1 MNVTFIAAVI
11 VFLMPLVVI
20 AFLYVIRRRME
31 RRSEKR
37 G

>member
-31 RRSEKR
+31 RAARRR

>member
-1 MNVTFIAAVI
+1 MDVTFIAAVI
-11 VFLMPLVVI
+11 VFIAPLVVI
-20 AFLYVIRRRME
+20 VALYVLRKRIE

>member
-20 AFLYVIRRRME
+20 AILYVIRKRME
-31 RRSEKR
+31 RSARRR

>member
-20 AFLYVIRRRME
+20 AILYVIRKRME
-31 RRSEKR
+31 RAARRR